1 MKEDWR
7 VLTRTTDY
15 VYRNSNIT
23 RTKVLIVNNQ
33 INLAVQVKQ
42 DNTTDAQLP
51 TICPLPHQLTHQINT
66 IYTMETTTLQSYEL
80 YSTPPNN
87 LRFINNI
94 LRFFVN
100 KTLQILKRHHKHNK

>member
-23 RTKVLIVNNQ
+23 RTKILIVNNQ

-80 YSTPPNN
+80 YSIPPNN

-94 LRFFVN
+94 LRFFIN
-100 KTLQILKRHHKHNK
+100 KTLRTQKRQNKRNE